1 MTQQVPAQDSESR
14 LDDDLDAL
22 LDDDPEAETDEK
34 STWTP
39 VTETTGAVPLD
50 QIDAMLADRADEEAE
65 DVFGSIDD
73 LLGEEEAAPPEPTTA
88 AAASTGPVTLPD
100 LTAGPPLA
108 PTPLPMDETALEGAG
123 ADAVASELADDEASH
138 SLADSLAAESP
149 RHGPGLLARA
159 KTLLPRID
167 LHRLLAIGQRSCSTI
182 NRPVRNLPPDMRNMV
197 GYTGLVT
204 IFTATL
210 LILGKLIWVLMATP

>member
-22 LDDDPEAETDEK
+22 LDDDPEAEMNEK

-39 VTETTGAVPLD
+39 VTETTGTVPLE

-65 DVFGSIDD
+65 DVFGSVDNLIGDK
-73 LLGEEEAAPPEPTTA
+73 EEAAPPEPATA
-88 AAASTGPVTLPD
+88 AAPSTGPVTLPD
-100 LTAGPPLA
+100 LTAGPPPA
-108 PTPLPMDETALEGAG
+108 PLPMDETALEGAG

-138 SLADSLAAESP
+138 ALTDSLADEPPRRGPLA
-149 RHGPGLLARA
+149 GT
-159 KTLLPRID
+159 KTLLSRIG
-167 LHRLLAIGQRSCSTI
+167 LRRLLAIGQRSCSTI
-182 NRPVRNLPPDMRNMV
+182 NRPVRHLPPDMRNMV

-210 LILGKLIWVLMATP
+210 LILGKMIFVLMAAP